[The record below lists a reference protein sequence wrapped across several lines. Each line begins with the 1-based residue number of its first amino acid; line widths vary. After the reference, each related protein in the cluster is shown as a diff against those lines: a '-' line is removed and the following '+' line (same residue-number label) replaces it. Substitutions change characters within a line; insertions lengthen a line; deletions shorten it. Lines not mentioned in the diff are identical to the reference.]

1 MCCVAV
7 LGVVLQLLS
16 LSCGAVAQ
24 ETEIFYE
31 VEGKWVVVGDVQVD
45 IGANA
50 SAGV

>member
-1 MCCVAV
+1 M
-7 LGVVLQLLS
+7 LGVALQLLS

-31 VEGKWVVVGDVQVD
+31 VEGKWVVLGDVQVD